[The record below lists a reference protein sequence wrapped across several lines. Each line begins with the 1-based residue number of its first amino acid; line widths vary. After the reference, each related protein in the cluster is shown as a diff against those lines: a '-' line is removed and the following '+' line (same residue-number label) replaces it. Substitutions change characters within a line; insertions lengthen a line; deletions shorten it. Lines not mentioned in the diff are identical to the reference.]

1 MKNQLWH
8 ILIIDD
14 SPDDRADLRQMLLR
28 GSDRR
33 YRFSEAELGADGL
46 RQLQQTREDPYD
58 CILLDYSLPD
68 MNAEELLAAFCAGA
82 DLPPCPVVVVTG
94 SGRAD
99 GRKLLR
105 AGAQDYIGKD

>member
-46 RQLQQTREDPYD
+46 RQLQQTREDP
-58 CILLDYSLPD
+58 
-68 MNAEELLAAFCAGA
+68 
-82 DLPPCPVVVVTG
+82 
-94 SGRAD
+94 
-99 GRKLLR
+99 
-105 AGAQDYIGKD
+105 